1 MLNLEWPDI
10 HVQKFDN
17 RITFRHQS
25 ISLSWYLDN
34 FLEKVKF
41 GLPLQTNIA

>member
-10 HVQKFDN
+10 HVQKFNN
-17 RITFRHQS
+17 RITFKHQS

-34 FLEKVKF
+34 FLAKDKF
-41 GLPLQTNIA
+41 GLPLQINIA